1 LFLPKNFTN
10 PMSGAIK
17 YLERI
22 NML

>member
-22 NML
+22 NRL